1 LLKTQRPPMSAVCSV
16 GHQWAAVTFVSV
28 ECDDVSSIAAD
39 CDRFGGRVEGRSLLE
54 RTATL
59 ELAPSSRWTT
69 EQKRHQVPNKNSR
82 PISRP
87 SSMHAPWRVT
97 TRRQRAVVGR
107 PVFRA
112 PFARDGAGFRNG
124 GAGTDR
130 CVGQRFLMMSERI
143 GRMVTT
149 EKDRRVTMG
158 RLVHQHVMRL
168 AAPSSARATVA
179 GADRRCAGGGRRLA

>member
-1 LLKTQRPPMSAVCSV
+1 MLKTQRPPMSAVCSV

-149 EKDRRVTMG
+149 EKT
-158 RLVHQHVMRL
+158 
-168 AAPSSARATVA
+168 AALRWAVSSSTCDETGCTVI
-179 GADRRCAGGGRRLA
+179 GTCDCRGG